1 LSLSHPDPVTAD
13 AFILAGG
20 HSSRMGCDKALIP
33 LAGSP
38 LIHHALGIL
47 RAAGLDPRIAGAR
60 SDLSSFAFALPDDPT
75 RSGLGPLSGICSA
88 LGASSAP
95 CAVFV
100 PVDLPLL
107 PFSLIAYLLHH
118 AAITQSAITAVSIA
132 GFTQTFP
139 VVIDRGALSA
149 LQSCLQSKDRNCL
162 RAFREAASA
171 IAKPLSLVPIELL
184 LQSGQVSHP
193 HGFPAAL
200 WFLNIN
206 SPDDLAHAE
215 TLFSGSPSKGL
226 RLQRASPANFK

>member
-1 LSLSHPDPVTAD
+1 MSLPHPDPVTAD

-20 HSSRMGCDKALIP
+20 HSSRMGRDKALIP

-38 LIHHALGIL
+38 LIQHALGIL

-60 SDLSSFAFALPDDPT
+60 SDLSSFAPTLPDDPT

-88 LGASSAP
+88 LAAGFARH
-95 CAVFV
+95 AVFL
-100 PVDLPLL
+100 PTDLPFL
-107 PFSLIAYLLHH
+107 PSSLVTYLLHH
-118 AAITQSAITAVSIA
+118 AAITQSAITVVSIA

-139 VVIDRGALSA
+139 VVIDRAALPV
-149 LQSCLQSKDRNCL
+149 LQSGLDSNDRNCL

-171 IAKPLSLVPIELL
+171 LAKPLSVVPIELL

-193 HGFPAAL
+193 QGFPAAL

-206 SPDDLAHAE
+206 SPGDLAHAE
-215 TLFSGSPSKGL
+215 TLFSGSPS
-226 RLQRASPANFK
+226 